1 MKLFNIGI
9 DVGSTTV
16 KAVVMDEQNNVL
28 YSDYRRHYSDTKK
41 TLMDLVTEILEQ
53 FKDCKFSITMTG
65 SGALALAK
73 FLEVNFVQEVIA
85 CKNSIQEYE
94 PSTSVAIELGGED
107 AKIIYFDHTI
117 EQRMNGTCAGG
128 TGAFLDQ
135 MAVLLN
141 TDTEGLNTLA
151 VDGKTIYPIASR
163 CGVFAK
169 TDIQPLINEG
179 AKKEDIALSI
189 MQAVVNQTISG
200 LACGKPIRG
209 NVIFLGGPLNYLS
222 ALKDR
227 FIKTLDLKDSEVI
240 TPFDARLFVVVGAVL
255 DKEEK
260 KIFEY
265 DEVVNIFKK
274 MNDFKEEE
282 SSELPALFNND
293 REYKEF
299 KERHA
304 KNSVKRADLSK
315 YSGDVFVG
323 IDAGSTTAKL
333 VAIDYE
339 GNLLYENY
347 RSNEGTPV
355 DTVKG
360 MILDLYS
367 KLPKKTIIRSAGST
381 GYGELLIKTAFN
393 LDISEIETMA
403 HFEAANYF
411 LPGVES
417 IIDIGGQDMK
427 YIKIKDGAVDSIML
441 NEACSSGCGSFI
453 ETLAKSL
460 GISIQEFVEKA
471 VMSKHPIDLGSR
483 CTVFMNSKI
492 KQTQKEG
499 RPLGDIFAG
508 LSYSVIRNA
517 LQKVM
522 KVRNFESL
530 GEKIVVQG
538 GTFYNDAVLKSLE
551 NITGK
556 NVVRPDIAGL
566 MGAYGVALIALDNY
580 KKYDDQD
587 VKSSILNE
595 EEINNL
601 QIKTT
606 NTRCQGCEN
615 RCSLTINMFNKKSF
629 ISGNRCERGSGNN
642 GSINT
647 LPNMYQWKYD
657 RLFDYE
663 PLSDAPRGE
672 LGIPRVLNMYEN
684 YPFWFTLFNEL
695 GFKVIISD
703 HSNRALFETGIES
716 MPSESVCYP
725 AKLVH
730 GHIMNLLSKG
740 VNTIFYPCIMYEN
753 QEFKSADN
761 HYNCPIVQSYS
772 EAIKLNVEEL
782 KDEKINYIN
791 EFLPMEAEPLMK
803 RLMEV
808 EGFKKYN
815 FKKSELK
822 KAIKL
827 AWEEQLR
834 FKEDVRRKGEEF
846 INYVNEHNEKA
857 IVLAGRPY
865 HLDKEVNHGIDTMIN
880 SLGLAVLTED
890 SICHLSKID
899 TKLRIVDQWAYH
911 SRVFHAADVVSQYD
925 NLELVNLNS
934 FGCGLDAIVTDQA
947 EEILKKNN
955 KLYTTIKIDEINN
968 LGAAKI
974 RIRSL
979 IASMNKRIN
988 SKDYET
994 YTYEKNMFKEHEREH
1009 TILFPDMSFSH
1020 MPLFEKVMRS
1030 EGYNAVYLSKCDDD
1044 MIETGL
1050 KYCNNDACYPAVI
1063 VVGQLISAL
1072 QSGKYDVN
1080 NTSVIITQTGG
1091 GCRAT
1096 NYIGLIRK
1104 ALKDAGLEQVSIIS
1118 LNFSGLEKEQAFKFT
1133 PSLLNKVIQA
1143 VVYGDLLMKL
1153 LYATRPYEK
1162 VRGTATKLY
1171 EKWIYVCGKSL
1182 QNGSFKE
1189 YRDNIY
1195 NIVNDFL
1202 EVECRDIKK
1211 PKVGI
1216 VGEILIK
1223 YHAYG
1228 NDNLVKRLEAE
1239 GAEVFSPELMGFVKY
1254 VCYNA
1259 IEKQKILK
1267 TSKAGAFIYAR
1278 ALDMLDMYEKP
1289 VKKAIKGTKYRAVTD
1304 IYQLGKNVDGVLST
1318 GNQTGEG
1325 WFLTAEML
1333 ELIHDGINNIV
1344 CVQPFACLPN
1354 HIVGKSV
1361 IKKIRELHPLSNIVA
1376 IDYDPGASHA
1386 NQINRIKL
1394 MLTVAKDNL
1403 KNETKKETHKVSSK
1417 SQNKVAKKNT
1427 KVVKKNLK
1435 QKEN

>member
-1 MKLFNIGI
+1 MSLLKIGV

-16 KAVVMDEQNNVL
+16 KLVVMDKKDKIL
-28 YSDYRRHYSDTKK
+28 YSEYRRHYSDTKK
-41 TLMDLVTEILEQ
+41 TITDLFNEVLDKFDGNSFSLVT
-53 FKDCKFSITMTG
+53 TG
-65 SGALALAK
+65 SGAIALANY
-73 FLEVNFVQEVIA
+73 LEIPFIQEVIA
-85 CKNSIQEYE
+85 CKNAIKEYA
-94 PSTSVAIELGGED
+94 PSTDVAIELGGED
-107 AKIIYFDHTI
+107 AKIIYFDQTI
-117 EQRMNGTCAGG
+117 EQRMNGSCAGG

-141 TDTEGLNTLA
+141 TTTEGLNELA
-151 VDGKTIYPIASR
+151 KGGTQIYPIASR

-169 TDIQPLINEG
+169 TDVQPLLNEG

-200 LACGKPIRG
+200 LACGKPIKG

-222 ALKDR
+222 TLKER
-227 FIKTLDLKDSEVI
+227 FVVTLGLKEHEII
-240 TPFDARLFVVVGAVL
+240 TPDDARLFVCIGAIL
-255 DKEEK
+255 DKEK
-260 KIFEY
+260 REY
-265 DEVVNIFKK
+265 Y
-274 MNDFKEEE
+274 
-282 SSELPALFNND
+282 STSELKDKINKLQ
-293 REYKEF
+293 EF
-299 KERHA
+299 KEIESNNLDPLFKTKKDFNNFINRHK
-304 KNSVKRADLSK
+304 KNCVKRRDLST

-333 VAIDYE
+333 VAIDDQ

-347 RSNEGTPV
+347 RSNKGTPV
-355 DTVKG
+355 DTVKD

-367 KLPKKTIIRSAGST
+367 KLPKNIVIRSSGST

-460 GISIQEFVEKA
+460 NISIEEFVNLACESKA
-471 VMSKHPIDLGSR
+471 PIDLGSR

-517 LQKVM
+517 IQKVM
-522 KVRNFESL
+522 KIRDISSL
-530 GEKIVVQG
+530 GDKIVVQG
-538 GTFYNDAVLKSLE
+538 GTFLNNAVLKAFE

-556 NVVRPDIAGL
+556 EVIRPDIAGL
-566 MGAYGVALIALDNY
+566 MGAYGVALIALDNF

-587 VKSSILNE
+587 VKSSILTAD
-595 EEINNL
+595 EINNL
-601 QIKTT
+601 VIKTMHS
-606 NTRCQGCEN
+606 RCQGCQN
-615 RCSLTINMFNKKSF
+615 HCALTINMFNKKSF

-642 GSINT
+642 GSNSL
-647 LPNMYQWKYD
+647 LPNMYSWKYD
-657 RLFDYE
+657 RLFNYE
-663 PLSDAPRGE
+663 PIDNPTRGE
-672 LGIPRVLNMYEN
+672 IGIPRALNMYEN
-684 YPFWFTLFNEL
+684 YPLWFTLFTKL
-695 GFKVIISD
+695 GFKVVISD
-703 HSNRALFETGIES
+703 HSNRGIYEMGIES

-730 GHIMNLLSKG
+730 GHIINLINKG
-740 VNTIFYPCIMYEN
+740 IKTIFYPCIMYEN
-753 QEFKSADN
+753 LEFKNADN

-782 KDEKINYIN
+782 EKNNIKFINP
-791 EFLPMEAEPLMK
+791 FLPMDEKALLK
-803 RLMEV
+803 RIKELDE
-808 EGFKKYN
+808 FKEYN
-815 FKKSELK
+815 FTNKELK
-822 KAIKL
+822 EAIH
-827 AWEEQLR
+827 AAFEEQR
-834 FKEDVRRKGEEF
+834 KFKDEVRAKGEEF
-846 INYVNEHNEKA
+846 IKYIDEHNERA

-890 SICHLSKID
+890 SICHMSNIQS
-899 TKLRIVDQWAYH
+899 KLRVVDQWAYH
-911 SRVFHAADVVSQYD
+911 SRVYHAADVVSQHD

-947 EEILKKNN
+947 EEILKCNN

-979 IASMNKRIN
+979 IASMNKRTGTKTDYKAYDYKKN
-988 SKDYET
+988 YFKKKDI
-994 YTYEKNMFKEHEREH
+994 KH
-1009 TILFPDMSFSH
+1009 TLLFPDMSPFH
-1020 MPLFEKVMRS
+1020 MPFIESVLTS
-1030 EGYNAVYLSKCDDD
+1030 EGYNAVYLKESNNNTV
-1044 MIETGL
+1044 ETGL
-1050 KYCNNDACYPAVI
+1050 KYVNNDACYPAIIVI
-1063 VVGQLISAL
+1063 GQLIEAL
-1072 QSGKYDVN
+1072 QSGKYDLD

-1104 ALKDAGLEQVSIIS
+1104 GLKDAGLGKISILS
-1118 LNFSGLEKEQAFKFT
+1118 FNTSGLEKEQAFKIT
-1133 PSLLNKVIQA
+1133 PSLANKALQA

-1153 LYATRPYEK
+1153 TLATRPYEK
-1162 VRGTATKLY
+1162 HGGETNKLHA
-1171 EKWIYVCGKSL
+1171 KWDKKCYKAL
-1182 QNGSFKE
+1182 QVGSFKQFKKNVK
-1189 YRDNIY
+1189 NIIKQY
-1195 NIVNDFL
+1195 NNI
-1202 EVECRDIKK
+1202 EIKHINK

-1223 YHAYG
+1223 YHAFG
-1228 NDNLVKRLEAE
+1228 NDHLVEKLEAE
-1239 GAEVFSPELMGFVKY
+1239 GAEVHSPELMGFVKY
-1254 VCYNA
+1254 CAYNA
-1259 IEKQKILK
+1259 LVKNKILK
-1267 TSKAGAFIYAR
+1267 TGKKVSIINHI
-1278 ALDMLDMYEKP
+1278 ALKLIDFYEKEA
-1289 VKKAIKGTKYRAVTD
+1289 KKMLAKTRYESLSN
-1304 IYQLGKNVDGVLST
+1304 IYELAENVDGILST

-1325 WFLTAEML
+1325 WFLTGEMV
-1333 ELIHDGINNIV
+1333 ELIKSGINNIV

-1354 HIVGKSV
+1354 HIVGKAV
-1361 IKKIRELHPLSNIVA
+1361 IKKIRHLYPESNIVA
-1376 IDYDPGASHA
+1376 IDYDPGASHT
-1386 NQINRIKL
+1386 NQVNRIKL
-1394 MLTVAKDNL
+1394 MLTVAKENM
-1403 KNETKKETHKVSSK
+1403 E
-1417 SQNKVAKKNT
+1417 KKN
-1427 KVVKKNLK
+1427 KKK
-1435 QKEN
+1435 TRK